1 MDKKIKYFFLENCYK
16 FFLSRKLISLKWS
29 YRKERIISTIK
40 LYTIITSSF
49 LVCRYNIIP
58 DWQNARDDEMID
70 KKRIKK

>member
-1 MDKKIKYFFLENCYK
+1 MDKKIKYFFFGKLLQI
-16 FFLSRKLISLKWS
+16 FLSRKLISLKWS

-49 LVCRYNIIP
+49 LVCRYNIYQTGRMP
-58 DWQNARDDEMID
+58 EMID